1 MIEIILTEDG
11 SHTIKNHAFNETYHS
26 VHGAMN
32 ESLHVFIKNGLKF
45 FLARS
50 GGAICVLEVG
60 FGTGL
65 NAWLTAKHAAGT
77 MVNLNYRALELHP
90 LSEAIWSQLNYA
102 TTKDDRTL
110 FNKLHR
116 VVWNKPVPVT
126 PEMLIHKMANSVY
139 DLELNQAC
147 IDLIYYDAFAP
158 QKQPEMWTGHILEK
172 VAGWLKPGGVLVTY
186 CAKGQV
192 KRDLKSA
199 GLTVETLP
207 GPPGKR
213 EMIRAIKHEIHS

>member
-11 SHTIKNHAFNETYHS
+11 SHTIKNHTLNETYHS
-26 VHGAMN
+26 VHGALN
-32 ESLHVFIKNGLKF
+32 ESLHVFIKNGLEF
-45 FLARS
+45 ILARTPA
-50 GGAICVLEVG
+50 GIAVLEVG

-65 NAWLTAKHAAGT
+65 NAWLTAKHVAGT
-77 MVNLNYRALELHP
+77 RVNLHYLALELHP
-90 LSEAIWSQLNYA
+90 LREAIWSQLNYA
-102 TTKDDRTL
+102 TTNDDRAL

-116 VVWNKPVPVT
+116 VAWNEPVPVT
-126 PEMLIHKMANSVY
+126 PEFLIHKIAKSVD
-139 DLELNQAC
+139 DLELTQSC

-158 QKQPEMWTGHILEK
+158 QKQPELWTNAILAK
-172 VAGWLKPGGVLVTY
+172 VAGWLKPGGVFVTY

-192 KRDLKSA
+192 KRDLKAA

-213 EMIRAIKHEIHS
+213 EMIRAIK